1 MQYELAEVKTGFIL
15 ENKGMREVKRHNFGF
30 SPLIFPS
37 LGHLERYTPLN
48 SMYFRAA
55 KISFAGARKPVLI
68 KASSGK
74 RCAPRNF
81 VQLVTLRDTHV
92 RLIVY
97 LVVHQMK
104 YVMEK

>member
-1 MQYELAEVKTGFIL
+1 MQYKLAEVKTGFIL
-15 ENKGMREVKRHNFGF
+15 ENKDMREVKGHNFGF
-30 SPLIFPS
+30 SALFFPS
-37 LGHLERYTPLN
+37 LEYLERYTPLN

-55 KISFAGARKPVLI
+55 KISFAGARNSVLI

-81 VQLVTLRDTHV
+81 VQLATLRDTHV

-97 LVVHQMK
+97 LVVHQMI
-104 YVMEK
+104 YLMEK